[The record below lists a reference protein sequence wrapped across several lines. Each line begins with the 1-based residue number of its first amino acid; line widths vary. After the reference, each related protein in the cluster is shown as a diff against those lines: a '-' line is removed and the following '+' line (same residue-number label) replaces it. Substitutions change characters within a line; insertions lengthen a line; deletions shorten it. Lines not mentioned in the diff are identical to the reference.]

1 MLRGVR
7 PFLLDKY
14 DLTKHP
20 NYKYT
25 ADADKKY
32 LFDME
37 RYCMIDSTHLCP
49 WRRPSR
55 KSKPATTS

>member
-7 PFLLDKY
+7 PFLSDKY

-32 LFDME
+32 LFDMDE
-37 RYCMIDSTHLCP
+37 YSAPNRP
-49 WRRPSR
+49 AKRR
-55 KSKPATTS
+55 K